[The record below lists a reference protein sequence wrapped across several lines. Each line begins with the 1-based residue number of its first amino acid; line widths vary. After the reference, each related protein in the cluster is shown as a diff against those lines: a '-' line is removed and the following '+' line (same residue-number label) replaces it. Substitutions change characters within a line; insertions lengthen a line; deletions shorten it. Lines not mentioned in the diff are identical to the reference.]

1 MLFPGCKYFIDT
13 IFQYSQNLDTNR
25 HYYSMTAEL
34 LPLHALAA
42 GSALG
47 NSSNWLVNFVENTL
61 WPIIESHLNNYSFII
76 FIVIN
81 FIGFLFCVFCL
92 EETTHK
98 DLDRDHSAKPG
109 VTADL
114 EDSSNSNLD
123 KVEHVENTSETTEAA
138 REEQR

>member
-1 MLFPGCKYFIDT
+1 MI
-13 IFQYSQNLDTNR
+13 
-25 HYYSMTAEL
+25 AEL

-61 WPIIESHLNNYSFII
+61 WPIIESHLSNYSFII

-81 FIGFLFCVFCL
+81 FIGFVFCIFCL

-98 DLDRDHSAKPG
+98 DLDRDHTTKDKPI
-109 VTADL
+109 DL
-114 EDSSNSNLD
+114 EATSQSDSD
-123 KVEHVENTSETTEAA
+123 KVEHVENTNNTTTSTSTEG
-138 REEQR
+138 R

>member
-1 MLFPGCKYFIDT
+1 
-13 IFQYSQNLDTNR
+13 
-25 HYYSMTAEL
+25 MTAEL

-61 WPIIESHLNNYSFII
+61 WPIIESHLHNYSFII

-81 FIGFLFCVFCL
+81 FIGFLFCLFCL

-98 DLDRDHSAKPG
+98 DLDRDHAKSGP
-109 VTADL
+109 TDL
-114 EDSSNSNLD
+114 EDSSNSDLD
-123 KVEHVENTSETTEAA
+123 KVEHVENTSETTEASTS
-138 REEQR
+138 EQA